1 MTTLRVKTD
10 LRCGACVES
19 IRPLFDA
26 EPGVNS
32 WTADVS
38 TPDKLLTV
46 EGNGIS
52 ATRVGELLNAK
63 GYRVVGEV
71 PANTPHPVASQPT
84 SPTRGEVSNTTSPLV
99 GEVVGAAGSGGWGV
113 SRTAA
118 EPKTSY
124 YPLLLI
130 LLFLLGGT
138 ALLEVGAGGEFEGMR
153 AMRHFMAGFFLVFG
167 FFKLLN
173 VPAFADAYRG
183 YDVVAKAWPGWGY
196 VYPFVEVALGAAY
209 LANVLPV
216 AVNVVTLVVMG
227 VSTVGVVQSVLNKRK
242 IRCACLGTV
251 FNLPMSVITIV
262 EDVTMVLMAAGMLVL
277 LGAM

>member
-1 MTTLRVKTD
+1 MTTVRVKTD
-10 LRCGACVES
+10 LRCGACVAS

-26 EPGVNS
+26 EPGVKN

-46 EGNGIS
+46 EGNDIS
-52 ATRVGELLNAK
+52 AKRVGELLNAK
-63 GYRVVGEV
+63 GYHVLGEV
-71 PANTPHPVASQPT
+71 P
-84 SPTRGEVSNTTSPLV
+84 SPNGTRSVPATL
-99 GEVVGAAGSGGWGV
+99 AD
-113 SRTAA
+113 
-118 EPKTSY
+118 PKTSY

-138 ALLEVGAGGEFEGMR
+138 ALLEVAAQPFDLMR

-183 YDVVAKAWPGWGY
+183 YDVVAKVWPAWGF
-196 VYPFVEVALGAAY
+196 VYPFVEVLLGAGY
-209 LANVLPV
+209 LANVWPV
-216 AVNVVTLVVMG
+216 AVNVATLVVMG

-251 FNLPMSVITIV
+251 FNLPMSAVTIV
-262 EDVTMVLMAAGMLVL
+262 EDVLMVGMSAGMLVWL
-277 LGAM
+277 FVS

>member
-10 LRCGACVES
+10 LRCGACVEK

-26 EPGVNS
+26 EPGVS
-32 WTADVS
+32 RWTADVS

-46 EGNGIS
+46 EGNDIT
-52 ATRVGELLNAK
+52 AKRVGELLGSK
-63 GYRVVGEV
+63 GYHVLDEVRSPASLTVVAPP
-71 PANTPHPVASQPT
+71 PAT
-84 SPTRGEVSNTTSPLV
+84 
-99 GEVVGAAGSGGWGV
+99 
-113 SRTAA
+113 

-138 ALLEVGAGGEFEGMR
+138 ALLEVGAGAFDPMR

-173 VPAFADAYRG
+173 VSAFADAYRG
-183 YDVVAKAWPGWGY
+183 YDVVAKLWPAWGS
-196 VYPFVEVALGAAY
+196 VYPFVEVLLGAGY
-209 LANVLPV
+209 LANVWPV

-227 VSTVGVVQSVLNKRK
+227 VSTVGVVQSVLNKRQ

-251 FNLPMSVITIV
+251 FNLPMSAITIV
-262 EDVTMVLMAAGMLVL
+262 EDVLMVGMSAAMLVWL
-277 LGAM
+277 AVG

>member
-26 EPGVNS
+26 EPGVKHWS
-32 WTADVS
+32 ADVS

-46 EGNGIS
+46 EGNGVS

-63 GYRVVGEV
+63 GYRVLGEV
-71 PANTPHPVASQPT
+71 AGVADPLTPIP
-84 SPTRGEVSNTTSPLV
+84 SPTGGEGDRN
-99 GEVVGAAGSGGWGV
+99 
-113 SRTAA
+113 TAA

-138 ALLEVGAGGEFEGMR
+138 ALLEVGAGAFDPMR

-251 FNLPMSVITIV
+251 FNLPMSFITIV
-262 EDVTMVLMAAGMLVL
+262 EDVTMVLMSAGMLVWL
-277 LGAM
+277 AVG

>member
-19 IRPLFDA
+19 IRPLFDN
-26 EPGVNS
+26 EPGVKK

-46 EGNGIS
+46 EGNDIS
-52 ATRVGELLNAK
+52 AKRVGELLNAK
-63 GYRVVGEV
+63 GYHVL
-71 PANTPHPVASQPT
+71 A
-84 SPTRGEVSNTTSPLV
+84 EVSAPTP
-99 GEVVGAAGSGGWGV
+99 V
-113 SRTAA
+113 SVAQP

-138 ALLEVGAGGEFEGMR
+138 ALIEVGDGKFDPMR

-196 VYPFVEVALGAAY
+196 VYPFVEVLLGAAY
-209 LANVLPV
+209 LANALPV
-216 AVNVVTLVVMG
+216 AVNVATLIVMG
-227 VSTVGVVQSVLNKRK
+227 VSTVGVAQSVLNKRK

-251 FNLPMSVITIV
+251 FNLPMSAITIV
-262 EDVTMVLMAAGMLVL
+262 EDVTMVLMSAGMLVWL
-277 LGAM
+277 TFG

>member
-26 EPGVNS
+26 EPGVKR

-46 EGNGIS
+46 EGNDIS
-52 ATRVGELLNAK
+52 AKRVGELLQSK
-63 GYRVVGEV
+63 GYHVL
-71 PANTPHPVASQPT
+71 A
-84 SPTRGEVSNTTSPLV
+84 
-99 GEVVGAAGSGGWGV
+99 EVVAP
-113 SRTAA
+113 TADGTRSVPTTLA

-124 YPLLLI
+124 LLLI

-138 ALLEVGAGGEFEGMR
+138 ALLEVGAGVFDPMR

-209 LANVLPV
+209 LSNLVPV

-227 VSTVGVVQSVLNKRK
+227 VSTVGVVQSVFARRK

-251 FNLPMSVITIV
+251 FNLPMSAITII
-262 EDVTMVLMAAGMLVL
+262 EDVTMVVMAAGMLVWL
-277 LGAM
+277 AVGGRM

>member
-1 MTTLRVKTD
+1 VKTD

-19 IRPLFDA
+19 IRPLLDA
-26 EPGVNS
+26 EPGVNR

-46 EGNGIS
+46 EGNDIS
-52 ATRVGELLNAK
+52 AKRVGELLGAK
-63 GYRVVGEV
+63 GYHVL
-71 PANTPHPVASQPT
+71 A
-84 SPTRGEVSNTTSPLV
+84 EVSAPPP
-99 GEVVGAAGSGGWGV
+99 V
-113 SRTAA
+113 SIAPP

-138 ALLEVGAGGEFEGMR
+138 ALVEVGAGAFDPMR

-183 YDVVAKAWPGWGY
+183 YDVVAKVWPGWGY
-196 VYPFVEVALGAAY
+196 VYPFVEVTLGAAY
-209 LANVLPV
+209 LANVWPV

-227 VSTVGVVQSVLNKRK
+227 VSTVGVVQSVFARRK

-251 FNLPMSVITIV
+251 FNLPMSAITIV
-262 EDVTMVLMAAGMLVL
+262 EDVTMVLMAAGMLVWL
-277 LGAM
+277 AVG

>member
-26 EPGVNS
+26 EPGVKS
-32 WTADVS
+32 WIADVS

-46 EGNGIS
+46 EGNDIS
-52 ATRVGELLNAK
+52 TKRVGELLQAK
-63 GYRVVGEV
+63 GYHVLAEV
-71 PANTPHPVASQPT
+71 TAPPPAAPT
-84 SPTRGEVSNTTSPLV
+84 SS
-99 GEVVGAAGSGGWGV
+99 
-113 SRTAA
+113 

-138 ALLEVGAGGEFEGMR
+138 ALLEVGAGAFDPMR

-183 YDVVAKAWPGWGY
+183 YDVVAKAWPGWGF
-196 VYPFVEVALGAAY
+196 VYPFVEVLLGVAY
-209 LANVLPV
+209 LANVWPV
-216 AVNVVTLVVMG
+216 AVNVATLVVMG

-251 FNLPMSVITIV
+251 FNLPMSAITII
-262 EDVTMVLMAAGMLVL
+262 EDVTMVGMAAGMLVL
-277 LGAM
+277 LLS

>member
-10 LRCGACVES
+10 LRCGACVEK

-26 EPGVNS
+26 EPGVS
-32 WTADVS
+32 RWTADVS

-46 EGNGIS
+46 EGNDVS
-52 ATRVGELLNAK
+52 AERVGELLNAK
-63 GYRVVGEV
+63 GYHVVGEV
-71 PANTPHPVASQPT
+71 SAPTPDGLRSVPAPS
-84 SPTRGEVSNTTSPLV
+84 
-99 GEVVGAAGSGGWGV
+99 
-113 SRTAA
+113 A
-118 EPKTSY
+118 ESKTSY

-138 ALLEVGAGGEFEGMR
+138 ALLEVGSGAFDLMR

-183 YDVVAKAWPGWGY
+183 YDVVAKLWPGWGF
-196 VYPFVEVALGAAY
+196 VYPFVEVLLGAGY
-209 LANVLPV
+209 LANVWPV

-251 FNLPMSVITIV
+251 FNLPMSIITIV
-262 EDVTMVLMAAGMLVL
+262 EDVLMVGMSATMLVWL
-277 LGAM
+277 AVG

>member
-26 EPGVNS
+26 EPGVTT

-38 TPDKLLTV
+38 SPDKVLTV
-46 EGNGIS
+46 EGRGIS
-52 ATRVGELLNAK
+52 SKRVGELLESK
-63 GYRVVGEV
+63 GYHV
-71 PANTPHPVASQPT
+71 
-84 SPTRGEVSNTTSPLV
+84 L
-99 GEVVGAAGSGGWGV
+99 GEVVSATPAAAGS
-113 SRTAA
+113 A

-138 ALLEVGAGGEFEGMR
+138 ALVEVGAGGAFDWMR

-216 AVNVVTLVVMG
+216 GVNVVTLVVMG
-227 VSTVGVVQSVLNKRK
+227 VSTVGVVQSVLNRRQ

-251 FNLPMSVITIV
+251 FNLPMSAITIV
-262 EDVTMVLMAAGMLVL
+262 EDVTMVLMSAGMLVWL
-277 LGAM
+277 AVVG

>member
-1 MTTLRVKTD
+1 MTTVRVKTD
-10 LRCGACVES
+10 LRCGACVAS

-26 EPGVNS
+26 EPGVRS

-46 EGNGIS
+46 EGNDIS
-52 ATRVGELLNAK
+52 VKRVGELLNAK
-63 GYRVVGEV
+63 GYHVLSEV
-71 PANTPHPVASQPT
+71 
-84 SPTRGEVSNTTSPLV
+84 SPTPAPAPAPAS
-99 GEVVGAAGSGGWGV
+99 
-113 SRTAA
+113 

-138 ALLEVGAGGEFEGMR
+138 ALVEVGAGAFDRMR

-183 YDVVAKAWPGWGY
+183 YDVVAKVWPAWGF
-196 VYPFVEVALGAAY
+196 VYPFVEVLLGAGY
-209 LANVLPV
+209 LANVWPV

-262 EDVTMVLMAAGMLVL
+262 EDVTMVAMSVGMLVWL
-277 LGAM
+277 AVGTHS

>member
-26 EPGVNS
+26 EPGVNR

-46 EGNGIS
+46 EGNDIS
-52 ATRVGELLNAK
+52 AKRVGELLQSK
-63 GYRVVGEV
+63 GYHVLAEV
-71 PANTPHPVASQPT
+71 TAPLPAALT
-84 SPTRGEVSNTTSPLV
+84 S
-99 GEVVGAAGSGGWGV
+99 
-113 SRTAA
+113 A

-138 ALLEVGAGGEFEGMR
+138 ALLEVGAGAFDPMR

-196 VYPFVEVALGAAY
+196 VYPFVEVLLGAAY
-209 LANVLPV
+209 LSNVWPV

-251 FNLPMSVITIV
+251 FNLPMSFITIV
-262 EDVTMVLMAAGMLVL
+262 EDVTMVVMAAGMLVWL
-277 LGAM
+277 AVGNHP

>member
-1 MTTLRVKTD
+1 MNTTLRVKTD

-19 IRPLFDA
+19 IRPLFDS
-26 EPGVNS
+26 EPGVKR

-46 EGNGIS
+46 EGNDIS
-52 ATRVGELLNAK
+52 AKRVGELLQAK
-63 GYRVVGEV
+63 GYHVLAEV
-71 PANTPHPVASQPT
+71 TAPSPPIVSTAS
-84 SPTRGEVSNTTSPLV
+84 
-99 GEVVGAAGSGGWGV
+99 
-113 SRTAA
+113 

-130 LLFLLGGT
+130 LLFLIGGT
-138 ALLEVGAGGEFEGMR
+138 ALVEVGDGKFDPMR

-196 VYPFVEVALGAAY
+196 VYPFVEVLLGAAY
-209 LANVLPV
+209 LANVVPV
-216 AVNVVTLVVMG
+216 AVNVVTLAVMG
-227 VSTVGVVQSVLNKRK
+227 VSTVGVMQSVLNRRK

-251 FNLPMSVITIV
+251 FNLPMSAITIV
-262 EDVTMVLMAAGMLVL
+262 EDVTMVLMAAGTLIWL
-277 LGAM
+277 LTFPAAHP

>member
-10 LRCGACVES
+10 LRCGACVAS

-26 EPGVNS
+26 EPGVTN

-46 EGNGIS
+46 EGNIS

-63 GYRVVGEV
+63 GYHVL
-71 PANTPHPVASQPT
+71 
-84 SPTRGEVSNTTSPLV
+84 GEVSTSQWDRRP
-99 GEVVGAAGSGGWGV
+99 AGLSDPTGGTPV
-113 SRTAA
+113 PPA
-118 EPKTSY
+118 PPTSY

-138 ALLEVGAGGEFEGMR
+138 ALLEVGAGVFDPMR

-173 VPAFADAYRG
+173 VSAFADAYRG
-183 YDVVAKAWPGWGY
+183 YDVVAKVWPGWGF
-196 VYPFVEVALGAAY
+196 VYPFVEVLLGAGY
-209 LANVLPV
+209 LANVWPV

-251 FNLPMSVITIV
+251 FNLPMTAITIV
-262 EDVTMVLMAAGMLVL
+262 EDVLMVGMSAGMLVWL
-277 LGAM
+277 VVG

>member
-26 EPGVNS
+26 EPGVKHWS
-32 WTADVS
+32 ADVS

-46 EGNGIS
+46 EGNDVS
-52 ATRVGELLNAK
+52 AKRVGELLNAK
-63 GYRVVGEV
+63 GYHILGEPAVSAARVE
-71 PANTPHPVASQPT
+71 
-84 SPTRGEVSNTTSPLV
+84 TTQAAD
-99 GEVVGAAGSGGWGV
+99 AAGSP
-113 SRTAA
+113 

-130 LLFLLGGT
+130 LLFLIGGT
-138 ALLEVGAGGEFEGMR
+138 ALVEVGAGAFDPMR

-251 FNLPMSVITIV
+251 FNLPMSFITIV
-262 EDVTMVLMAAGMLVL
+262 EDVTMVLMSAGMLVWMTV
-277 LGAM
+277 G